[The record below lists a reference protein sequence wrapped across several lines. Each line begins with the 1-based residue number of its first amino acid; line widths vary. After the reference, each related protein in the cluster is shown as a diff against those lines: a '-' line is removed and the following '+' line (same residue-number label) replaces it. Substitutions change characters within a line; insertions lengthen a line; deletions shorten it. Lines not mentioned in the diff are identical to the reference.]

1 MKKLTR
7 IPSKGITGGVIA
19 GFAEYFSV
27 DVTLLRV
34 IFIFFVLVTG
44 LFPGV
49 FGYIIALIIMPVDA
63 PIIHEHQ
70 EHKTQQHEEDR
81 S

>member
-34 IFIFFVLVTG
+34 LFIFFVLVTG
-44 LFPGV
+44 FFPGV
-49 FGYIIALIIMPVDA
+49 IGYILAAIIMPVDH
-63 PIIHEHQ
+63 PVVHEHKAQ
-70 EHKTQQHEEDR
+70 SQ

>member
-1 MKKLTR
+1 MDLSRKLTR
-7 IPSKGITGGVIA
+7 KPLKGVVAGVIA
-19 GFAEYFSV
+19 GVADYFAI

-44 LFPGV
+44 FFPGV
-49 FGYIIALIIMPVDA
+49 IGYILAALVMPVDE
-63 PIIHEHQ
+63 PVIHEHKEGHTSEQ
-70 EHKTQQHEEDR
+70 